1 MEQRTYRMIVSI
13 LLLHT
18 TKFILPGIRLSIGD
32 RTYSKLRVKESFA
45 STSNYCLTCMA
56 ATIQME
62 EEPPRK
68 EFAINV
74 HKCWYNMQ

>member
-1 MEQRTYRMIVSI
+1 
-13 LLLHT
+13 
-18 TKFILPGIRLSIGD
+18 
-32 RTYSKLRVKESFA
+32 
-45 STSNYCLTCMA
+45 MA